1 MSRIVVTGGAGRLGR
16 SVVRGL
22 AEHGHEVVSIDRGRA
37 PGLEVEQVEHD
48 LSDAPATA
56 ALFSSIRPQRIV
68 HLAAIAVPFS
78 APDATMM
85 AVNTGLAFSVLEAAL
100 ACEAESMLVASSPTV
115 IGYGAPGGWS
125 PTSLPIDERHPTA
138 PWNGYALSKVAL
150 EQLVAMAARAHG
162 DRLRI
167 GAFRPCYV
175 IAPEEWAGAPTQ
187 QGHTVLQRLARPE
200 LSAVA
205 LFNYLDARDA
215 ADFVHEWGERASDVP
230 NGEVLFVGAE
240 DSLVREPVPEALAR
254 LVPGAAAHALRLGPT
269 DPVFSSARAR
279 ELLGWRPRRSWR
291 SELGE
296 AEHPVATA
304 ASDRDRAPEPALAS
318 AADREMPRS

>member
-1 MSRIVVTGGAGRLGR
+1 M
-16 SVVRGL
+16 
-22 AEHGHEVVSIDRGRA
+22 
-37 PGLEVEQVEHD
+37 
-48 LSDAPATA
+48 
-56 ALFSSIRPQRIV
+56 
-68 HLAAIAVPFS
+68 
-78 APDATMM
+78 
-85 AVNTGLAFSVLEAAL
+85 
-100 ACEAESMLVASSPTV
+100 
-115 IGYGAPGGWS
+115 
-125 PTSLPIDERHPTA
+125 
-138 PWNGYALSKVAL
+138 
-150 EQLVAMAARAHG
+150 
-162 DRLRI
+162 
-167 GAFRPCYV
+167 
-175 IAPEEWAGAPTQ
+175 
-187 QGHTVLQRLARPE
+187 LQRLANPA

-296 AEHPVATA
+296 AEHPAV
-304 ASDRDRAPEPALAS
+304 APEPALAGS
-318 AADREMPRS
+318 PSSSHGEKHPS